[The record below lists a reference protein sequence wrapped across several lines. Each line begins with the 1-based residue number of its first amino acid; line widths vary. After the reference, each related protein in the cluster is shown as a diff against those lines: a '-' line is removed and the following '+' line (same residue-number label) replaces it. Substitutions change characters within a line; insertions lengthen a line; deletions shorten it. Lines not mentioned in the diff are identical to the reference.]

1 MKRALLVLVLVLSGC
16 GVQPSDPIGGSQATG
31 ALIYLIRANDNTVV
45 PILRPTKHQTS
56 ASAALAMLAAF
67 QVERSSG
74 YRSEVPMQ
82 AEPMT
87 VNGSTVT
94 VPIDV
99 TSLSTLATLQIVC
112 TAAVPG
118 PVTLVGG
125 GQSRGP
131 LTCPV

>member
-31 ALIYLIRANDNTVV
+31 ALIYLIRTYDNTLV

-56 ASAALAMLAAF
+56 ASAALTMLAQF
-67 QVERSSG
+67 QAEQTSG
-74 YRSEVPMQ
+74 YRNEVPTE
-82 AEPMT
+82 AELMT

-94 VPIDV
+94 VPINV
-99 TSLSTLATLQIVC
+99 TSLSTLAIQQIVC

>member
-1 MKRALLVLVLVLSGC
+1 MKRALLALVLVLSGC
-16 GVQPSDPIGGSQATG
+16 GVQPSDPIGGSEATG
-31 ALIYLIRANDNTVV
+31 ALIYLIRTYDNTVA

-56 ASAALAMLAAF
+56 ASAALTMLAES
-67 QVERSSG
+67 QVEQSSG
-74 YRSEVPMQ
+74 YRNEVPLE
-82 AEPMT
+82 AERMT
-87 VNGSTVT
+87 VNGSTVS